1 MYPALAIVERL
12 ANSNQPSAPPLQ
24 SGVHALSDSPP
35 ESRGCPGEGEAQRGA
50 RVSHQRSEIRD
61 QRLEILWIG
70 GEGGVE
76 RALVERAGIP
86 FTAIPAGGLHG
97 VGLVRMTR
105 NAVKLAMGTLKA
117 WQLIGQHKPQAL
129 LTTGGFVS
137 APVAVACWLRRVPIL
152 LYLPDIE
159 PGLAV
164 KFVARFAAKIG
175 VTTEDS
181 LKYFP
186 ARKVIVAGYPT
197 RAGLAQADRVT
208 ARRQFELVEDRKTLL
223 VFGGSKGARSI
234 NRAIGTVIEPLL
246 AKYQV
251 IHISG
256 SADAAEAQA
265 KREAL
270 PAELKQYVHVFE
282 YVHDIGR
289 AFAAADL
296 VVSRAGAS
304 ILGEYPLFGL
314 PSILIPYPYAWRY
327 QKVNA
332 DYLVTRGAAIRLDDE
347 TLSETLLP
355 SIERLMNDEAR
366 LHALS
371 TAARALA
378 RPDPAVTLAQTLQ
391 GMLA

>member
-1 MYPALAIVERL
+1 ME
-12 ANSNQPSAPPLQ
+12 Q
-24 SGVHALSDSPP
+24 
-35 ESRGCPGEGEAQRGA
+35 
-50 RVSHQRSEIRD
+50 
-61 QRLEILWIG
+61 
-70 GEGGVE
+70 
-76 RALVERAGIP
+76 ALVERAGIP

-97 VGLVRMTR
+97 VGIVRMAR
-105 NAVKLAMGTLKA
+105 NALKLAAGTLKA
-117 WQLIGQHKPQAL
+117 WRLIGQHRPRAM

-137 APVAVACWLRRVPIL
+137 GPVAVACWLRRVPIL

-164 KFVARFAAKIG
+164 KFVAKFAAKIG

-186 ARKVIVAGYPT
+186 ARKVIVTGYPT
-197 RAGLAQADRVT
+197 RSDLAQADRLE
-208 ARRQFELVEDRKTLL
+208 AIRKFELVEDRKTLL

-234 NRAIGTVIEPLL
+234 NRALAGVIEPLL
-246 AKYQV
+246 AKVQV

-256 SADAAEAQA
+256 STDAAEAQA
-265 KREAL
+265 KRNSLTE
-270 PAELKQYVHVFE
+270 ELKRHYHVFE
-282 YVHDIGR
+282 YVHDMGL

-332 DYLVTRGAAIRLDDE
+332 DYLVARGAAVRLDDE
-347 TLSETLLP
+347 TLSDTLL
-355 SIERLMNDEAR
+355 STIERLMSDEAQLR
-366 LHALS
+366 ALS
-371 TAARALA
+371 AAARSLA
-378 RPDPAVTLAQTLQ
+378 RPDPALKLAQTLQ
-391 GMLA
+391 ELASA

>member
-1 MYPALAIVERL
+1 LVDIWVAAGGTGGHVYPALAIVERL
-12 ANSNQPSAPPLQ
+12 
-24 SGVHALSDSPP
+24 GI
-35 ESRGCPGEGEAQRGA
+35 E
-50 RVSHQRSEIRD
+50 D
-61 QRLEILWIG
+61 QASEILWIG

-76 RALVERAGIP
+76 QALVQRTGIP

-97 VGLVRMTR
+97 VGILRMAR
-105 NAVKLAMGTLKA
+105 NTLKLITGTLKV
-117 WQLIGQHKPQAL
+117 WQLIRQRAPQAM

-137 APVAVACWLRRVPIL
+137 TPVAVACWLRRVPIL

-164 KFVARFAAKIG
+164 KFVAKFATKIG

-181 LKYFP
+181 TKFFP
-186 ARKVIVAGYPT
+186 ARKVLVTGYPT
-197 RAGLAQADRVT
+197 RADLGRADRPAAVRQFGLA
-208 ARRQFELVEDRKTLL
+208 EDRKTVL
-223 VFGGSKGARSI
+223 VFGGSQGARSI
-234 NRAIGTVIEPLL
+234 NRAIETVIEQLL

-256 SADAAEAQA
+256 SADAAEVRA
-265 KREAL
+265 KHDLL
-270 PAELKQYVHVFE
+270 PDELKRHYHVFE
-282 YVHDIGR
+282 YVHDMGR

-332 DYLVTRGAAIRLDDE
+332 DYLAARGAALRLDDE
-347 TLSETLLP
+347 TLSGTLLP
-355 SIERLMNDEAR
+355 AIDRLMSDEAQLR
-366 LHALS
+366 ALS
-371 TAARALA
+371 AAARSLA
-378 RPDPAVTLAQTLQ
+378 RPDPALKLAQTLQ
-391 GMLA
+391 EMASA

>member
-1 MYPALAIVERL
+1 VYPALAIVERL
-12 ANSNQPSAPPLQ
+12 DAATP
-24 SGVHALSDSPP
+24 V
-35 ESRGCPGEGEAQRGA
+35 
-50 RVSHQRSEIRD
+50 
-61 QRLEILWIG
+61 LWIG

-76 RALVERAGIP
+76 QALVERAKIP

-97 VGLVRMTR
+97 VGVVRMAR
-105 NAVKLAMGTLKA
+105 NTLKLVAGTLKA
-117 WQLIGQHKPQAL
+117 WRLIGQHQPQAM

-164 KFVARFAAKIG
+164 KFVAKFATQIG
-175 VTTEDS
+175 VTTDES
-181 LKYFP
+181 VRYFP
-186 ARKVIVAGYPT
+186 ARKTIVTGYPT
-197 RAGLAQADRVT
+197 RSGLAQADRLI
-208 ARRQFELVEDRKTLL
+208 ANRRLELVDDRKTLL

-234 NRAIGTVIEPLL
+234 NRAIAAVLDQLL

-256 SADAAEAQA
+256 STDAAEVLA
-265 KREAL
+265 KHAVLPEAL
-270 PAELKQYVHVFE
+270 KRHYHVFE
-282 YVHDIGR
+282 YVHDMGL

-296 VVSRAGAS
+296 VTSRAGAS

-314 PSILIPYPYAWRY
+314 PAILIPYPYAWRY

-347 TLSETLLP
+347 TLSDTLLTT
-355 SIERLMNDEAR
+355 IESLLNDEEQLR
-366 LHALS
+366 SMS
-371 TAARALA
+371 TAARSLA
-378 RPDPAVTLAQTLQ
+378 RPDPALALAQTLQ
-391 GMLA
+391 KLAAR

>member
-1 MYPALAIVERL
+1 MEQV
-12 ANSNQPSAPPLQ
+12 
-24 SGVHALSDSPP
+24 
-35 ESRGCPGEGEAQRGA
+35 
-50 RVSHQRSEIRD
+50 
-61 QRLEILWIG
+61 
-70 GEGGVE
+70 
-76 RALVERAGIP
+76 LVERAGIP

-97 VGLVRMTR
+97 VGPMRMARNTLKLVT
-105 NAVKLAMGTLKA
+105 GTLKT
-117 WQLIGQHKPQAL
+117 WQLIGQHKPQAM

-164 KFVARFAAKIG
+164 KFVAKFATKIG

-181 LKYFP
+181 MQYFQV
-186 ARKVIVAGYPT
+186 RKVIVTGYPT
-197 RAGLAQADRVT
+197 RSDLAQADRAT
-208 ARRQFELVEDRKTLL
+208 AIRRFELVEDRRTLL
-223 VFGGSKGARSI
+223 AWGGSKGARSI
-234 NRAIGTVIEPLL
+234 NRAMEAAIAQLL
-246 AKYQV
+246 AKCQV
-251 IHISG
+251 IHVSG
-256 SADAAEAQA
+256 ATDAAEVQA

-270 PAELKQYVHVFE
+270 PDELKRHYHVFE
-282 YVHDIGR
+282 YIHDMGL

-332 DYLVTRGAAIRLDDE
+332 DYLAVHGAALRLDDE

-355 SIERLMNDEAR
+355 TIERLLSDETQLR
-366 LHALS
+366 ALS
-371 TAARALA
+371 AAARSLA
-378 RPDPAVTLAQTLQ
+378 RPDPALKLAQTLQ
-391 GMLA
+391 ELAAA

>member
-1 MYPALAIVERL
+1 M
-12 ANSNQPSAPPLQ
+12 N
-24 SGVHALSDSPP
+24 
-35 ESRGCPGEGEAQRGA
+35 
-50 RVSHQRSEIRD
+50 QRS
-61 QRLEILWIG
+61 EILWIG

-76 RALVERAGIP
+76 QALVERAGIP

-97 VGLVRMTR
+97 VGLVRMAR
-105 NAVKLAMGTLKA
+105 NTLKLVAGTFIA
-117 WQLIGQHKPQAL
+117 WQLIGQHAPQAM

-137 APVAVACWLRRVPIL
+137 TPVAVACWLRRVPIL

-164 KFVARFAAKIG
+164 KFVAKFAAKIG

-181 LKYFP
+181 TRFFP
-186 ARKVIVAGYPT
+186 ARKVIVTGYPT
-197 RAGLAQADRVT
+197 RSEFTGADRLAAV
-208 ARRQFELVEDRKTLL
+208 RKFELVEDRRTVL

-234 NRAIGTVIEPLL
+234 NRAMEAVIEQLL

-256 SADAAEAQA
+256 SADAAEVQA
-265 KREAL
+265 KRNSL
-270 PAELKQYVHVFE
+270 PKESQRHYHVFE
-282 YVHDIGR
+282 YVHDMGL

-304 ILGEYPLFGL
+304 ILGEYPLFSL

-332 DYLVTRGAAIRLDDE
+332 DYLVTRGAAMRLNDE
-347 TLSETLLP
+347 TLSDTLLP
-355 SIERLMNDEAR
+355 AIERLTSDEAQLR
-366 LHALS
+366 ALS
-371 TAARALA
+371 AAARALA
-378 RPDPAVTLAQTLQ
+378 RPDPALKLAQTLQ
-391 GMLA
+391 EMASA

>member
-1 MYPALAIVERL
+1 VYPALAIVERL
-12 ANSNQPSAPPLQ
+12 
-24 SGVHALSDSPP
+24 SDTP
-35 ESRGCPGEGEAQRGA
+35 
-50 RVSHQRSEIRD
+50 V
-61 QRLEILWIG
+61 LWIG

-76 RALVERAGIP
+76 QALVERAQIP

-97 VGLVRMTR
+97 VGLVRMVR
-105 NAVKLAMGTLKA
+105 NTLKLIAGTLKA
-117 WQLIGQHKPQAL
+117 WRLIGQQRPQAM

-164 KFVARFAAKIG
+164 KFVAKFATQIG
-175 VTTEDS
+175 VTTDES
-181 LKYFP
+181 VKYFP
-186 ARKVIVAGYPT
+186 AHKTSVTGYPT
-197 RAGLAQADRVT
+197 RSGLGQADRL
-208 ARRQFELVEDRKTLL
+208 AAHHRFELVVDRKTLL

-234 NRAIGTVIEPLL
+234 NRAVGAVLEQLL

-256 SADAAEAQA
+256 ATDAAEVLAQHA
-265 KREAL
+265 KL
-270 PAELKQYVHVFE
+270 PAALKAYYHVFE
-282 YVHDIGR
+282 YVHDMGL
-289 AFAAADL
+289 ALAAADL

-347 TLSETLLP
+347 MLSATLVTA
-355 SIERLMNDEAR
+355 IEDVLNDDERRRAMS
-366 LHALS
+366 A
-371 TAARALA
+371 AARSLA
-378 RPDPAVTLAQTLQ
+378 QPDPAQALAQTLQ
-391 GMLA
+391 QMAAAR

>member
-1 MYPALAIVERL
+1 M
-12 ANSNQPSAPPLQ
+12 
-24 SGVHALSDSPP
+24 
-35 ESRGCPGEGEAQRGA
+35 
-50 RVSHQRSEIRD
+50 
-61 QRLEILWIG
+61 WIG

-76 RALVERAGIP
+76 RALVERAGIE

-97 VGLVRMTR
+97 VGIVRMAR
-105 NAVKLAMGTLKA
+105 NTFKLVAGTLKA
-117 WQLIGQHKPQAL
+117 WQLIGRHKPRAM

-164 KFVARFAAKIG
+164 KFVAKFAAKIG

-181 LKYFP
+181 ARYFP
-186 ARKVIVAGYPT
+186 ARKVIVTGYPT
-197 RAGLAQADRVT
+197 RSDLAQTDR
-208 ARRQFELVEDRKTLL
+208 AAASRRLELVDDRKTLL

-234 NRAIGTVIEPLL
+234 NRALEAVIDQLL

-256 SADAAEAQA
+256 SADAAEVLA
-265 KREAL
+265 KHATLPEAL
-270 PAELKQYVHVFE
+270 KRHYHVFE
-282 YVHDIGR
+282 YVHDMGL

-296 VVSRAGAS
+296 AVSRAGAS

-332 DYLVTRGAAIRLDDE
+332 DYLVTRGAALRLDDE

-355 SIERLMNDEAR
+355 TIERLLSDEAQLR
-366 LHALS
+366 ALRA
-371 TAARALA
+371 AARSLA
-378 RPDPAVTLAQTLQ
+378 RPDPAVQLAQTLQ
-391 GMLA
+391 EMAA